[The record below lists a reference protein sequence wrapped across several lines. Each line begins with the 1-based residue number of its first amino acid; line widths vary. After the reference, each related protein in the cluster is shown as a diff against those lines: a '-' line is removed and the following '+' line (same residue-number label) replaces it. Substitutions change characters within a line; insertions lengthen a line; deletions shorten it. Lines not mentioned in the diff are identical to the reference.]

1 MESTKFI
8 CPYCN
13 KEFTRERTLQVHM
26 CEPKRRYLQKN
37 EKWVQNGFI
46 VFQRFYEIH
55 QKNHKTK
62 TYEDFCKSA
71 FYNAFV
77 KFGRFMMHINPIYP
91 EKYIDYVILS
101 KIKLDHWARDD
112 LYEAYLIDTLKVEPV
127 ESAIQRSITTM
138 MDWADE
144 QNAQWSDYFRLVN
157 TTRAVQHI
165 QNGKMSPW
173 LVLGCTPGQKMLQ
186 SFSDEQL
193 DMVERFIRPDY
204 WKTKFK
210 QYPADHSFVQET
222 VKGAKIE

>member
-210 QYPADHSFVQET
+210 QYPADHSFEQET